1 MDNTT
6 AIHEVSQPELVRI
19 WEPLRIGSTTVK
31 NRIMMTAQTL
41 LYGNDNVLGDRHVE
55 YYRERARGGCAL
67 FICEQQG
74 AFPIAKGSFHEG
86 CTAWEER
93 CIPQYAKLAE
103 AVHEHGARQFV
114 QLFGAGVHDRGTMIM
129 DEWHPLWAA
138 SRIRSITHNETPL
151 VMESHHFEDVIKGF
165 GVSARNVQASGCDGV
180 ELHAAHSYFLGQFL
194 SPAYNKRNDKYGG
207 SVESRCRLILEV
219 GEEVRRRVGGNFT
232 LGVRISFDEFLG
244 EAGITPEQSE
254 EQLEVL
260 ASSGLFDFFNISAG
274 GYHTLH
280 KAVAPMSTPEG
291 YLLPFG
297 QRAKAIVG
305 NRAKVFIVGRILSL
319 STAESALRGGMAD
332 MVAMTRAQMAEPRLI
347 AKTVLGR
354 SDEIVRCIGA
364 NECIARIFEN
374 RPAACLINP
383 VAGREWKWGEGK
395 LVAVDASQQKN
406 IVVVGAG
413 LGGMHLA
420 QICARRGHK
429 VTLLEKQG
437 YLGGRLDL
445 LRQLPER
452 GEWANAIDNL
462 RRGLK
467 AHNVD
472 LRLNTH
478 ADVDV
483 LTSLKPDCV
492 VLATGA
498 RFDIYAASPFRPDRE
513 SIPGCE
519 QSNVYDVESALRLA
533 LGAPE
538 KLGKRILI
546 LDETGEYLPFGLAE
560 MLATAPGV
568 NVEIVSPHNVVGGDV
583 QRRLEYQV
591 VVPRLIDLGVI
602 LTPQHNIQSINGCFV
617 ELLSNWGGKSRI
629 EEVDS
634 VVLSIARVP
643 NDDLYHSL
651 QGKIYSLH
659 RIGDCL
665 APRALSAVMYEAEEL
680 GRTL

>member
-1 MDNTT
+1 MDTT
-6 AIHEVSQPELVRI
+6 NAIHEVAQPDLVKV

-41 LYGNDNVLGDRHVE
+41 LYGKDNILGDRHVE
-55 YYRERARGGCAL
+55 YYRERALGGCAL

-138 SRIRSITHNETPL
+138 SRVRSITHNEIPL
-151 VMESHHFEDVIKGF
+151 VMESHHFSDVIKGF
-165 GVSARNVQASGCDGV
+165 GISARNVQASGCDGV

-194 SPAYNKRNDKYGG
+194 SPAYNKRDDKYGG
-207 SVESRCRLILEV
+207 SIAARCRLILEV
-219 GEEVRRRVGGNFT
+219 GEEIRRQVGANFT
-232 LGVRISFDEFLG
+232 VGVRISFDEFLG
-244 EAGITPEQSE
+244 ASGITPEQSE
-254 EQLEVL
+254 EQLEIL

-280 KAVAPMSTPEG
+280 KTVAPMSTPEG

-297 QRAKAIVG
+297 QRAKEIVG

-319 STAESALRGGMAD
+319 STAERALRDGMAD

-347 AKTVLGR
+347 AKTMLGR
-354 SDEIVRCIGA
+354 SNEIVRCIGA

-395 LVAVDASQQKN
+395 LVKVGEDQKKN

-445 LRQLPER
+445 LRQLPAR
-452 GEWANAIDNL
+452 GEWATAIDNL
-462 RRGLK
+462 ERGLK

-472 LRLNTH
+472 VKLNTN
-478 ADVDV
+478 ADPD
-483 LTSLKPDCV
+483 LLSSLNPDCI

-498 RFDIYAASPFRPDRE
+498 RFDVYAASPFRPDRDF
-513 SIPGCE
+513 IPGCDQE
-519 QSNVYDVESALRLA
+519 NVYDVESALRLA
-533 LGAPE
+533 LVTPE
-538 KLGKRILI
+538 KLGKKILV

-560 MLATAPGV
+560 LLATVPGV
-568 NVEIVSPHNVVGGDV
+568 EVEVVSPHNVVGADV

-591 VVPRLIDLGVI
+591 VVQRLVNLGVT
-602 LTPQHNIQSINGCFV
+602 LTPQHNIQSISGRCI
-617 ELLSNWGGKSRI
+617 ELLPNWGGRSRI

-634 VVLSIARVP
+634 IVLSIARVP
-643 NDDLYHSL
+643 NDELYQSL
-651 QGKIYSLH
+651 RESFSNLH

-680 GRTL
+680 GRTI